1 MWRVLT
7 EDAVADCTQA
17 LPLIVRQRQTA
28 QYLLADKDYDTNAN
42 VAGTMANGMEP
53 VIPPRI
59 HRKEPRYY
67 AGIYTAR
74 VIWLRMQY

>member
-1 MWRVLT
+1 M
-7 EDAVADCTQA
+7 ADCTRV
-17 LPLIVRQRQTA
+17 LPLIVRRRRTA
-28 QYLLADKDYDTNAN
+28 QYLLADKGYDTNAN
-42 VAGTMANGMEP
+42 VAGTMADGMEP

-59 HRKEPRYY
+59 RRKEPRYY